1 MSLDSDVRQ
10 MSLTR
15 PFSLL
20 PREALQLLAFSCE
33 KRQLKAGQTLFV
45 ADEPADCAFFLLT
58 GEIALSAAGEE
69 RLVAPGALIG
79 ETALVAEVLR
89 GAGARASADATL
101 LRIPSETFR
110 RVLSEFPEAAVKVHA
125 DASKRTRRFLNQLET
140 IRARAFEV

>member
-1 MSLDSDVRQ
+1 MSI
-10 MSLTR
+10 TR
-15 PFSLL
+15 PFNLL

-45 ADEPADCAFFLLT
+45 AGEPADCAFFLLT
-58 GEIALSAAGEE
+58 GQIALSAAGEE

-79 ETALVAEVLR
+79 ETALAAEVLR
-89 GAGARASADATL
+89 GAGAQASADSTL
-101 LRIPSETFR
+101 LRIPRETFR

>member
-1 MSLDSDVRQ
+1 MSLDSDVRR

-33 KRQLKAGQTLFV
+33 KRQLKVDQTLFV
-45 ADEPADCAFFLLT
+45 AGEPADCAFFLLT

-79 ETALVAEVLR
+79 ETALAVEVLR
-89 GAGARASADATL
+89 GAGARASADSTL
-101 LRIPSETFR
+101 LRIPRETFR

>member
-10 MSLTR
+10 MSITR

-33 KRQLKAGQTLFV
+33 KRQFKAGQTLFV
-45 ADEPADCAFFLLT
+45 AGEPADCAFFLLT

-79 ETALVAEVLR
+79 ETALAVEVLR
-89 GAGARASADATL
+89 GAGARASADSTL
-101 LRIPSETFR
+101 LRIPRETFR

-140 IRARAFEV
+140 IRSRAFEV

>member
-1 MSLDSDVRQ
+1 MSLDSDVRR

-15 PFSLL
+15 PFNLL

-45 ADEPADCAFFLLT
+45 AGEPADCAFFLLT
-58 GEIALSAAGEE
+58 GEITLSAAGEE
-69 RLVAPGALIG
+69 RRVAPGALIG
-79 ETALVAEVLR
+79 ETALAVEVLR
-89 GAGARASADATL
+89 GAGALASADSTL
-101 LRIPSETFR
+101 LRIPRETFR

-125 DASKRTRRFLNQLET
+125 DASTRTRRFLNQLET

>member
-10 MSLTR
+10 MSITR
-15 PFSLL
+15 PFNLL

-45 ADEPADCAFFLLT
+45 AGEPADCAFFLLT

-79 ETALVAEVLR
+79 ETALAAEVLR
-89 GAGARASADATL
+89 GAGARASADSTL
-101 LRIPSETFR
+101 LRIPRETFR

-140 IRARAFEV
+140 SRARAFEV